1 VPPVLGSALV
11 TEVLTST
18 VKELLGGYF
27 IVEPDPNK
35 AAEALLAVI
44 DERRAGLGL

>member
-1 VPPVLGSALV
+1 M
-11 TEVLTST
+11 TETLTST
-18 VKELLGGYF
+18 LKDLLGGYF
-27 IVEPDPNK
+27 IVEPNPAK